1 MPWCICTPS
10 LNMIPFFVFQLWR
23 KMLILYLYMNI
34 EGRLWGH
41 PVTSSNHHEK
51 YPFLHNLGRSF
62 HIWYQIEAACNI
74 LAFSKWPPFLRYSK
88 LFFYRKRYWK
98 LTIAEQC
105 PTINAAFHIFGSV
118 CVCVCGGGGGGGG
131 GGIDIGIG
139 DVTLVPC
146 RKV

>member
-1 MPWCICTPS
+1 M
-10 LNMIPFFVFQLWR
+10 
-23 KMLILYLYMNI
+23 
-34 EGRLWGH
+34 
-41 PVTSSNHHEK
+41 
-51 YPFLHNLGRSF
+51 
-62 HIWYQIEAACNI
+62 AAI
-74 LAFSKWPPFLRYSK
+74 FTLQQT
-88 LFFYRKRYWK
+88 FFYRKRYWK

-118 CVCVCGGGGGGGG
+118 CVWGRVGGGGVGVGGRGGGGGG